1 MTSILAL
8 AAILAPS
15 AQPAGIEPLP
25 RRVMLGAQ
33 VAADPNGG
41 IAIQQVLPDGTAE
54 KSSLENGDVLL
65 EIGGK
70 RLETVASLGPIMRD
84 LTAGNTV
91 AAKIRRDGEEQ
102 TVTLNLA
109 GRALDPGTD
118 KVEVIYDQV
127 MSLGER
133 MRTIITKPRKAGKHP
148 VIFFVQG
155 LQYGSV
161 ETPLSQSMYMTDF
174 LNYFAEDYVT
184 LRGEKPGCGD
194 SDGGPNEAVTFWRE
208 SDIYLQA
215 LRAVKKYDYVDADR
229 IYIFGHSMGG
239 IMGPIAASKEPV
251 AGVCAYGTGVEPWGD
266 YMIRN
271 TRRQAVLGGANE
283 EQADAQARDQ
293 RQMVEL
299 CFNQGLSPA
308 QALAADPTLANHI
321 NSTSSPDR
329 QIYVARSYRFHQ
341 ELANADMISFWEQ
354 LECPV
359 LGLYGEA
366 DFVSFEDDH
375 QRLARIA
382 KSGTFIKVPGA
393 DHGFFKKADFA
404 ESIRDWGRP
413 GEVNPAVMKAFRD
426 WIESL

>member
-1 MTSILAL
+1 MIT
-8 AAILAPS
+8 AAIAFALLQ
-15 AQPAGIEPLP
+15 QPTVGLEPLP
-25 RRVMLGAQ
+25 RRVILGAQ
-33 VAADPNGG
+33 VSAAPEGG

-54 KSSLENGDVLL
+54 KSALQNGDVLL
-65 EIGGK
+65 EIGGQAIPT
-70 RLETVASLGPIMRD
+70 LAALGPVLREH
-84 LTAGNTV
+84 TAGASV
-91 AAKIRRDGEEQ
+91 AARIRRGGDEQ
-102 TVTLNLA
+102 SVTLNMT
-109 GRALDPGTD
+109 GRPLDPGTD

-184 LRGEKPGCGD
+184 LRVEKPGCGD

-293 RQMVEL
+293 RRMVEL
-299 CFNQGLSPA
+299 CFEQGLSPA
-308 QALAADPTLANHI
+308 QALAADPSLANHI

-382 KSGTFIKVPGA
+382 KNGKFVKVPGA